1 MIYLPYLVCVAVS
14 WCHQIG
20 YDSYLALSITFHQ
33 GHDQQLR
40 PIGVDDHSELEQDEQ
55 KKMLWEIIEHVWKK
69 GRQYLDATVGL
80 TQYSTLFWL
89 E

>member
-1 MIYLPYLVCVAVS
+1 MN
-14 WCHQIG
+14 
-20 YDSYLALSITFHQ
+20 
-33 GHDQQLR
+33 
-40 PIGVDDHSELEQDEQ
+40 